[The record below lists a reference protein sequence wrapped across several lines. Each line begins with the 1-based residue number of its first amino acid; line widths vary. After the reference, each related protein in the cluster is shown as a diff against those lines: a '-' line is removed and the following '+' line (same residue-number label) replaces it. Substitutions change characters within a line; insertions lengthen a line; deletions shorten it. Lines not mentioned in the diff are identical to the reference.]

1 MVLQIAI
8 GKYLTLEWM
17 ETLKKKETSKKGEK
31 IR

>member
-1 MVLQIAI
+1 MVLQITI

-17 ETLKKKETSKKGEK
+17 ETLKKKETSQKREK